1 MSKCDCY
8 CKTSCAGL
16 SIVASII
23 IGIIA
28 GMLRF
33 MGVINVTSA
42 FLWVVFG
49 IAIVYLAINL
59 FSSNFSC
66 YCTTN
71 RCLCLTMP
79 VYFVGVL
86 GTIFISMIL
95 LGISF
100 SATSFIGAVLFGLLL
115 GFFTLMITSAVCL
128 IKCKT
133 TCSDN

>member
-1 MSKCDCY
+1 MSNCSCY

-33 MGVINVTSA
+33 MSVINVTSA
-42 FLWVVFG
+42 FLWVLFG
-49 IAIVYLAINL
+49 IAIFYLAISFL
-59 FSSNFSC
+59 SSNFVCCS
-66 YCTTN
+66 TTN
-71 RCLCLTMP
+71 RCLCLTLP

-86 GTIFISMIL
+86 GTIITSMIL

-100 SATSFIGAVLFGLLL
+100 TATSFIGAALFGLLL